1 MGVFIGL
8 FLLVCL
14 LGIGLFFEGP
24 SNQTRFALDVT
35 IAILW
40 SLLPLSVGFI
50 LGAMKKIN
58 APVIV
63 TLVVLAVVAIFFL
76 APIQIIQSTVYNP
89 ICAANLSRQEA
100 DSLSYSWFHI
110 GFHRFYF
117 AELCF

>member
-1 MGVFIGL
+1 
-8 FLLVCL
+8 
-14 LGIGLFFEGP
+14 
-24 SNQTRFALDVT
+24 
-35 IAILW
+35 
-40 SLLPLSVGFI
+40 LPLSVGFI
-50 LGAMKKIN
+50 LGAVKKIN
-58 APVIV
+58 AHVMI